1 MRSTFTEWDWPL
13 MMMVRSREPEGPL
26 TRAVMPLSM
35 TVMDGAAAGA
45 AAGAVFTCT
54 GASSLGSG
62 FL

>member
-1 MRSTFTEWDWPL
+1 MT
-13 MMMVRSREPEGPL
+13 MVRSREPEGPL